1 MPFAPGGAID
11 VMARLLS
18 ARLQDNLKVP
28 VIVENRGGVGG
39 VLGSD
44 YVAKQPA
51 DGYTIL
57 FNTNGHAIAPATFK
71 SLPFDPFR
79 DFTPVTQLFS
89 TNLLVVG
96 GHKLPAKNFREFVA
110 LAKSKPGALNYGSS
124 GVGNPL
130 HLTMELLK
138 LKAGMDVQMVPFR
151 SDGDILN
158 AMAAGTV
165 DVAVVPL
172 VTGKEHVKSG
182 ELHGLGLTAKRR
194 APDLDVAPIA
204 EQGLPDFDTGG
215 WQALF
220 VAAGTPMEI
229 VRRIREEAIKV
240 FEEPAIKARTDGFGL
255 IPVFSTPEEF
265 ARFYREDVE
274 GFKRIVRDAKIPLQ
288 E

>member
-1 MPFAPGGAID
+1 M
-11 VMARLLS
+11 L
-18 ARLQDNLKVP
+18 
-28 VIVENRGGVGG
+28 
-39 VLGSD
+39 
-44 YVAKQPA
+44 
-51 DGYTIL
+51 
-57 FNTNGHAIAPATFK
+57 
-71 SLPFDPFR
+71 
-79 DFTPVTQLFS
+79 
-89 TNLLVVG
+89 
-96 GHKLPAKNFREFVA
+96 
-110 LAKSKPGALNYGSS
+110 
-124 GVGNPL
+124 
-130 HLTMELLK
+130 
-138 LKAGMDVQMVPFR
+138 FR
-151 SDGDILN
+151 S
-158 AMAAGTV
+158 
-165 DVAVVPL
+165 VPL